1 MRADRRRHVAAANGG
16 AGMRIFVTGGTGL
29 VGRRVVGLLAARG
42 DEVTCLTRNPS
53 AAATRLP
60 AGVVACEGDPAVSG
74 PWQDLVRQS
83 DAVINLAGESVGEGL
98 WTRGKLRRIRRS
110 RLAGTRNL
118 VSAIAGA
125 DHPVTLVSAS
135 AAGYYGD
142 QGDRAL
148 AENAPPGDGFLARLA
163 VEWENAAREAERD
176 TVRVVLLRI
185 GAVLDPAGGMLP
197 RLVGPL
203 RSGLGGRLGS
213 GRQYV
218 PWIHAGDLAR
228 AVLFILD
235 HPDLEGPVNA
245 VVPDPPRQSEFTAVL
260 ARRLG
265 KPAPLA
271 VPAFALRLLLGR
283 KAEIVLSSQR
293 AVPAALRAAGFRFEH
308 GALDAALADL
318 LGA

>member
-1 MRADRRRHVAAANGG
+1 
-16 AGMRIFVTGGTGL
+16 MRIFVTGGTGL

-42 DEVTCLTRNPS
+42 DQVTCLTRD
-53 AAATRLP
+53 AAAAEGKLP
-60 AGVVACEGDPAVSG
+60 PGVEACEGDPAVGG
-74 PWQDLVRQS
+74 PWQDQVRLA

-118 VSAIAGA
+118 VAAIAEA
-125 DHPVTLVSAS
+125 EHPVTLVSAS

-163 VEWENAAREAERD
+163 VEWENAAREAERES
-176 TVRVVLLRI
+176 VRVVLVRI

-197 RLVGPL
+197 KLVGPL
-203 RSGLGGRLGS
+203 RTGVGGRLGS

-218 PWIHAGDLAR
+218 PWIHAADLAR
-228 AVLFILD
+228 AILFVLD
-235 HPDLEGPVNA
+235 RPDLEGPVNA
-245 VVPDPPRQSEFTAVL
+245 VVPDPPRQAEFTAIL

-265 KPAPLA
+265 KSAPFA
-271 VPAFALRLLLGR
+271 VPAFALRMLLGR
-283 KAEIVLSSQR
+283 KSEVVLASQR
-293 AVPAALRAAGFRFEH
+293 AVPSALRAAGFRFEH
-308 GALDAALADL
+308 GDLDVALADL